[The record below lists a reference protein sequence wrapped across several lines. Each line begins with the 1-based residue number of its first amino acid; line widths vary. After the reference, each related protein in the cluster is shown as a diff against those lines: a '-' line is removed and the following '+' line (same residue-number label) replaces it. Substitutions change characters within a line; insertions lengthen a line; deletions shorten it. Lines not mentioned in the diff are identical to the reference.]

1 MVDEEYPVLRSFINF
16 CKNEDG
22 ATAVE
27 YGLIVG
33 VISAALIAGAGTISS
48 NINTVFKFIADTF
61 TNS

>member
-27 YGLIVG
+27 YGLIVA
-33 VISAALIAGAGTISS
+33 VISVGIIGGASAVSTS
-48 NINTVFKFIADTF
+48 INAIFQFIADTF
-61 TNS
+61 AEF